1 MCATIPVWQGRWMV
15 VGRRPT
21 VVCDTGHNAGGW
33 QYLAPRLASLPGV
46 KHMVLGFVSDK
57 DVSHI
62 LEMMPRGNVRY
73 YFTRAS
79 IDRAMDSVRLLEIA
93 RGVGLDGT
101 SYPTVKDAVA
111 AAMAQAKGGRHRVC
125 RRLDLRGGRLSCR
138 LPRLIVRRQSP
149 GRVLYVILRA
159 CLIINVTVRSVGE
172 HISARSS
179 VVMESHNSLIT
190 SENLSDD

>member
-1 MCATIPVWQGRWMV
+1 MRLSLS
-15 VGRRPT
+15 PT

-62 LEMMPRGNVRY
+62 LEMMPRGDVRY

-111 AAMAQAKGGRHRVC
+111 AAMAQAKEDDTVFVGG
-125 RRLDLRGGRLSCR
+125 S
-138 LPRLIVRRQSP
+138 
-149 GRVLYVILRA
+149 
-159 CLIINVTVRSVGE
+159 TF
-172 HISARSS
+172 
-179 VVMESHNSLIT
+179 VVADFLAAFHG
-190 SENLSDD
+190 